1 MNFLPEKFLSV
12 VKSTKILQKE
22 INSLNIPVVLSI
34 DIYIYPIHIPKPMFV
49 DLKFST
55 FEIKS

>member
-22 INSLNIPVVLSI
+22 INSLNILVVLSI
-34 DIYIYPIHIPKPMFV
+34 DIYPIHTPKPMFV

>member
-34 DIYIYPIHIPKPMFV
+34 DIYTIHIPKPMFV

-55 FEIKS
+55 FEIQS

>member
-22 INSLNIPVVLSI
+22 INSLNKPVVLSI
-34 DIYIYPIHIPKPMFV
+34 DIYPIHIPKSMFV

>member
-34 DIYIYPIHIPKPMFV
+34 DIYPIHIPKSMFV

>member
-34 DIYIYPIHIPKPMFV
+34 DIYPIHIPKPMFV

-55 FEIKS
+55 FEIQS

>member
-22 INSLNIPVVLSI
+22 INSFNIPVVLST
-34 DIYIYPIHIPKPMFV
+34 DIYPIHIPKSMFV

>member
-34 DIYIYPIHIPKPMFV
+34 DIYPILIPKSMFV